1 MDHEGLFELL
11 LESDQK
17 DYLMTCSID
26 DHGADNLVYSNM
38 GLVAKHA
45 YSLIAIQHI
54 DGHKLLNI
62 RNPWGSF
69 EWNGDWSDNSELW
82 SPELKQLVGFTDA
95 DDGSFWMNFAD
106 F

>member
-45 YSLIAIQHI
+45 YSLIAI
-54 DGHKLLNI
+54 
-62 RNPWGSF
+62 
-69 EWNGDWSDNSELW
+69 
-82 SPELKQLVGFTDA
+82 
-95 DDGSFWMNFAD
+95 
-106 F
+106 